1 MAATQSLSLLHISPS
16 YSSFGYWNSHTSSF
30 FTPTVRLFIG
40 VQLSIQPLSYRSK
53 PSRRYS
59 SIVATVSSTA
69 ATPFDSHSLHYF
81 LRHPGEGRIRVALIR
96 IG

>member
-69 ATPFDSHSLHYF
+69 ATPLQRFGPPLQLQMSADVVRRL
-81 LRHPGEGRIRVALIR
+81 
-96 IG
+96 